1 MKARI
6 KEPPIK
12 YKKIFIIQYFPRS
25 WFPPM
30 STVHA
35 NIVYFLLDNPPATAP
50 ATAPIAFPTPGTAVP
65 KIAPATP
72 RLTLNFLF
80 DVVME
85 ILPHLGHDTI
95 PAFLFALY
103 CFWERQYVL
112 YTLV

>member
-1 MKARI
+1 MQTLYI
-6 KEPPIK
+6 
-12 YKKIFIIQYFPRS
+12 
-25 WFPPM
+25 
-30 STVHA
+30 
-35 NIVYFLLDNPPATAP
+35 FLLDNPPATAP

-103 CFWERQYVL
+103 CFLGETVCALYVGVEVL
-112 YTLV
+112 FILGAVYTVRCLISSTSCSNIAFPQKGQ